1 VSAELARS
9 ASGAA
14 YPVAVAAYFTATAI
28 GADKSDASRASPAAL
43 EAHTIGGHGR
53 QPDMGSES
61 RISRAGGDELVAA
74 LARVRPARVFVVVE
88 GESPREVACGQPRS
102 SGRWRR
108 VARLARDIAG
118 DDSAQLELRDGKNT
132 VLERLELTDPP
143 DDDDTNA
150 SAVGSLDSRDERILT
165 LVVSAQRAALEEQ
178 RVLLGPVLAAYT
190 DLARGYAQ
198 YAAQVAEL
206 VRVAAQARME
216 ESSSS
221 SSSAADAALVQ
232 LVGQLGQRPSNGAS
246 KA

>member
-1 VSAELARS
+1 
-9 ASGAA
+9 
-14 YPVAVAAYFTATAI
+14 
-28 GADKSDASRASPAAL
+28 
-43 EAHTIGGHGR
+43 
-53 QPDMGSES
+53 MGNES
-61 RISRAGGDELVAA
+61 RIARAGGDELVAT
-74 LARVRPARVFVVVE
+74 LARVRPSRVFVLVN
-88 GESPREVACGQPRS
+88 GENPREVACGQPRS

-118 DDSAQLELRDGKNT
+118 DDAAQLELRDAKGL

-143 DDDDTNA
+143 DDDDDTSA
-150 SAVGSLDSRDERILT
+150 SAVGALDTRDERILT

-216 ESSSS
+216 ETSSS

>member
-1 VSAELARS
+1 M
-9 ASGAA
+9 GD
-14 YPVAVAAYFTATAI
+14 
-28 GADKSDASRASPAAL
+28 GSRL
-43 EAHTIGGHGR
+43 G
-53 QPDMGSES
+53 
-61 RISRAGGDELVAA
+61 RAGGDELVAT

-88 GESPREVACGQPRS
+88 GEAPREVACGQPRA

-108 VARLARDIAG
+108 VARLAREIAG
-118 DDSAQLELRDGKNT
+118 DDQAQLELRDARGS
-132 VLERLELTDPP
+132 VLERVPLTDPP
-143 DDDDTNA
+143 DDDDPT
-150 SAVGSLDSRDERILT
+150 SAGVQGELDTRDERILT

-232 LVGQLGQRPSNGAS
+232 LVSQLGARPPNGAS

>member
-1 VSAELARS
+1 
-9 ASGAA
+9 
-14 YPVAVAAYFTATAI
+14 
-28 GADKSDASRASPAAL
+28 
-43 EAHTIGGHGR
+43 
-53 QPDMGSES
+53 MGDGT
-61 RISRAGGDELVAA
+61 RLGRAGGDELVAT

-88 GESPREVACGQPRS
+88 GETPREVACGQPRA

-108 VARLARDIAG
+108 VARLAREIAG
-118 DDSAQLELRDGKNT
+118 DEQAQLELRDARGS
-132 VLERLELTDPP
+132 VLERVPLTDAPE
-143 DDDDTNA
+143 DDDET
-150 SAVGSLDSRDERILT
+150 STVVGSLDTRDERILT

-206 VRVAAQARME
+206 VRVAAQARLE
-216 ESSSS
+216 DTSS

-232 LVGQLGQRPSNGAS
+232 LVSQLGARPNGAS